1 MFMSTLHMCGCRMN
15 KLFHFD
21 VGFLSTCVCQL
32 CTYVDVEWT
41 NCFILMCVFFQHVY
55 VNFAHVWMLN
65 EQIVSIEMDFLSTC
79 LCRLCTCVDVKWTNK
94 LFHSTWIFFQHVY
107 VDVAYM
113 CGCWTNKLFHSTW
126 IFFPCSFNMCS
137 WDVKWVNL
145 FCISILM

>member
-21 VGFLSTCVCQL
+21 VGFLSTCVCRTNKL
-32 CTYVDVEWT
+32 FHFDVR
-41 NCFILMCVFFQHVY
+41 
-55 VNFAHVWMLN
+55 
-65 EQIVSIEMDFLSTC
+65 FLSTC
-79 LCRLCTCVDVKWTNK
+79 LCQLCTCVDVKRTNCFNRNGFSFDIFMSTLHMCGCQTNK

-107 VDVAYM
+107 VDIAYM

-137 WDVKWVNL
+137 WDVKWMNL